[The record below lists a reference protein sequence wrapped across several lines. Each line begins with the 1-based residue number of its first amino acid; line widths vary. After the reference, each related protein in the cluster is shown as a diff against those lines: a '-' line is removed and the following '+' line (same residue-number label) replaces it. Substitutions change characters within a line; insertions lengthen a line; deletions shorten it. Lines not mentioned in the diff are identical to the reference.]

1 MKLQQCSFKLMVEQA
16 GTIGVEE
23 DSKAR
28 GIIDFVAHC

>member
-16 GTIGVEE
+16 GTIGVE